1 MKIYKVIKLVLLIS
15 SASFTAISA
24 ELQVSIDHIKSDQG
38 VILAQIFTGE
48 DNYKTGK
55 PIENT
60 MTQAKTG
67 AGELLFK
74 NLSPGEYV
82 VRIFHD
88 ENNNQ
93 KMDMNAF
100 GMPTEGYGFS
110 NEAIGNMGPPQYK
123 DMIVLIKEQDSLVK
137 TKSKMIYL

>member
-1 MKIYKVIKLVLLIS
+1 
-15 SASFTAISA
+15 
-24 ELQVSIDHIKSDQG
+24 
-38 VILAQIFTGE
+38 
-48 DNYKTGK
+48 
-55 PIENT
+55 

>member
-1 MKIYKVIKLVLLIS
+1 MKFYKSIIQALLIS
-15 SASFTAISA
+15 TATFTAISA
-24 ELQVSIDHIKSDQG
+24 ELQVSIDHINSDQG

-48 DNYKTGK
+48 ENYKTGK
-55 PIENT
+55 SIENT
-60 MTQAKTG
+60 MIQAKTG
-67 AGELLFK
+67 NGELLFK
-74 NLSPGEYV
+74 NLTPGEYV
-82 VRIFHD
+82 VRMFHD

-123 DMIVLIKEQDSLVK
+123 DMIVIIKEEDSIVK